1 MYVPAPSNHVEL
13 LDIGNM
19 TTCLVAK
26 PAVSRRTGSHGR
38 LDIASPHSGNIA
50 PHVRKTSCGSTLGV
64 DAVFRGLLQG
74 FPRIANVITVF
85 LVSGRLIS
93 SHLLS

>member
-1 MYVPAPSNHVEL
+1 MYLTAALIHVEL

-19 TTCLVAK
+19 TTCLVAR
-26 PAVSRRTGSHGR
+26 PAVSRWTGPHER

-50 PHVRKTSCGSTLGV
+50 PHVRKSSCGSTLGV
-64 DAVFRGLLQG
+64 DAVFRGPAARLPQNS
-74 FPRIANVITVF
+74 NVITVF

-93 SHLLS
+93 SRLLS

>member
-1 MYVPAPSNHVEL
+1 MYVPAALIHVEL

-19 TTCLVAK
+19 TTCLVAR
-26 PAVSRRTGSHGR
+26 PAVSRWTGPDER

-50 PHVRKTSCGSTLGV
+50 PHVRKSSCGSTLGV

-74 FPRIANVITVF
+74 FPRI
-85 LVSGRLIS
+85 
-93 SHLLS
+93 